1 MRRRSEPEAL
11 LTTSGW
17 RLVCARAGRKGTLD
31 DGSDYL
37 WRMDAYGEP
46 EVQIWR
52 ESKLDST
59 HEPFWYTADGEQE
72 VRLTNPYDL
81 AVNHDEL

>member
-1 MRRRSEPEAL
+1 
-11 LTTSGW
+11 
-17 RLVCARAGRKGTLD
+17 
-31 DGSDYL
+31 
-37 WRMDAYGEP
+37 MDAYGEP

>member
-1 MRRRSEPEAL
+1 
-11 LTTSGW
+11 
-17 RLVCARAGRKGTLD
+17 
-31 DGSDYL
+31 
-37 WRMDAYGEP
+37 MDAYGEP

-81 AVNHDEL
+81 AVNHDELRVTCRINPASSCCTIP